1 MGISIVPEFGRFF
14 SHPSAP
20 LINILGLL
28 ANSGLGQRY
37 DVIVTADQESVATDF
52 WMRAIPQVACSESD
66 NVDGIKGIIHYGTST
81 GTPTT
86 TGYSYTDECLDELST
101 DLVPF
106 LSKTVGAVTITNEEA
121 VSVTTNTDNFFRW
134 TLNATSLLINWENP
148 TLLQQYNDV
157 AASSFSNTSHLIDLP
172 NAGEWVYIVITE
184 PTIPV
189 AHPIHLHGHD
199 CKFPCLS

>member
-1 MGISIVPEFGRFF
+1 MAHSIS
-14 SHPSAP
+14 
-20 LINILGLL
+20 
-28 ANSGLGQRY
+28 GQRY

-66 NVDGIKGIIHYGTST
+66 NVDDIKGIIHYGTST

-134 TLNATSLLINWENP
+134 TMNATSLLINWENP

-172 NAGEWVYIVITE
+172 NAGEWVYVVITE

-199 CKFPCLS
+199 CKSSYLL